1 MEYSIYIVISFL
13 SLLISLLFIP
23 IFKMGIN
30 GFKKALKV
38 VLITCLLTLFFF
50 INYSQV
56 SNYDWEANLEVNN
69 IESILKEM
77 DQYLLNKPDDVEAL
91 KLAGSAYLK
100 MEQYDKAFNYFQNAY
115 ELTPKGDFIIL
126 LGLIESGLMNQSS
139 NFPEDIEILI
149 NQALLIEPFNPQ
161 SLWYGG
167 LIAMSKGDTK
177 LAIDRFSQLSDN
189 KDISIQMQESIN
201 TQLKQLKLME
211 QAFDE

>member
-50 INYSQV
+50 INYSQI

>member
-30 GFKKALKV
+30 RSKRALKV
-38 VLITCLLTLFFF
+38 VLIACLLTLFFF

-56 SNYDWEANLEVNN
+56 SNYDWDANLEVNN

-77 DQYLLNKPDDVEAL
+77 DQYLLNKPEDLEAL

-115 ELTPKGDFIIL
+115 ELAPTGDFIIL

-149 NQALLIEPFNPQ
+149 NQALFIEPFNPQ
-161 SLWYGG
+161 ALWYGG
-167 LIAMSKGDTK
+167 LIAMSKGDTV

-201 TQLKQLKLME
+201 NQLEQLKLME

>member
-38 VLITCLLTLFFF
+38 VLISCLLTLFFF

-77 DQYLLNKPDDVEAL
+77 DQYLLNNPEDVEAL
-91 KLAGSAYLK
+91 KLAGSAYLR
-100 MEQYDKAFNYFQNAY
+100 MELYDKAFNYFQNAY
-115 ELTPKGDFIIL
+115 QLTPKGDFIIL
-126 LGLIESGLMNQSS
+126 LGLVESGLMSQSS
-139 NFPEDIEILI
+139 NFPEDIEVLI
-149 NQALLIEPFNPQ
+149 NQALSIEPFNPQ
-161 SLWYGG
+161 ALWYGG

>member
-56 SNYDWEANLEVNN
+56 SNYDWEANLEVKN